1 MTKPITK
8 KDEAKLLYIGN
19 TIIEVGKKY
28 SLSNRFDSSA
38 PDGMKEIKA
47 TKFPF
52 DMNDNRECVFYD
64 DGTGLYDTG
73 LYEFSR
79 VLVTDRKL
87 TDAQKKER
95 IAAYKAK
102 IVTPYEKMKNKDL
115 SPDSAF
121 WGEYRFD
128 AYVNREFDT
137 NNIADLLDLFNTLMQ
152 GIACN
157 EDEKDQLFKAN
168 AFFNITSIQEV
179 KDKKKESTKDKRTCV
194 DTFNEMADSNRDKL
208 DIILGFIN
216 KGASEAI
223 ESEDLK
229 DIYYDVVNDPKTG
242 TDFVKRFTEACDKY
256 ETENGKLEME
266 YFSIAQKLLMKN
278 KIKKVGSKYMTL
290 NQTDFLGTSLQD
302 IAKFCLDPKTKQHE
316 IITELFEQLD

>member
-1 MTKPITK
+1 MTKPTK
-8 KDEAKLLYIGN
+8 KEEANFLYIGN

-28 SLSNRFDSSA
+28 SLSNRFDSAA

-52 DMNDNRECVFYD
+52 DMNDNKECVFFD
-64 DGTGLYDTG
+64 ESTGLYDTG

-79 VLVTDRKL
+79 VLTTDRKL
-87 TDAQKKER
+87 TQEQKKER
-95 IAAYKAK
+95 IASYRNK
-102 IVTPYEKMKNKDL
+102 IVAPYEKMKNKDL

-137 NNIADLLDLFNTLMQ
+137 NNIADLLDLFNVIMQ
-152 GIACN
+152 GVACN

-179 KDKKKESTKDKRTCV
+179 KNKKKESTKDKRTCV
-194 DTFNEMADSNRDKL
+194 DTFNEMADSNREKL
-208 DIILGFIN
+208 DVILGFLN
-216 KGASEAI
+216 KNTQENI

-229 DIYYDVVNDPKTG
+229 DIYYDVINDPKTG
-242 TDFVKRFTEACDKY
+242 ADFVKRFTEACSKY
-256 ETENGKLEME
+256 ETDNGKLEME
-266 YFSIAQKLLMKN
+266 YFSIAQKLLIKN

-302 IAKFCLDPKTKQHE
+302 IAKFCLDPKSKQHE
-316 IITELFEQLD
+316 IITELYEQLD

>member
-1 MTKPITK
+1 MTKPTK
-8 KDEAKLLYIGN
+8 KEEANFLYIGN

-28 SLSNRFDSSA
+28 SLSNRFDSAA
-38 PDGMKEIKA
+38 PSGMKEIKA

-52 DMNDNRECVFYD
+52 DMNDNKECVFFD
-64 DGTGLYDTG
+64 DTTGLYDTG

-79 VLVTDRKL
+79 VLTTDRKL
-87 TDAQKKER
+87 SPEQRKER
-95 IAAYKAK
+95 VSSYRTK
-102 IVTPYEKMKNKDL
+102 IVAPYEKMKNKDL

-137 NNIADLLDLFNTLMQ
+137 NNIADLLDLFNVIMQ

-179 KDKKKESTKDKRTCV
+179 KNKKKESTKDKRTCV
-194 DTFNEMADSNRDKL
+194 DTFNEMADSNREKL
-208 DIILGFIN
+208 DVILGFLN
-216 KGASEAI
+216 KNTQENI

-229 DIYYDVVNDPKTG
+229 DIYYDVINDPKTG
-242 TDFVKRFTEACDKY
+242 ADFVKRFTEACSKY
-256 ETENGKLEME
+256 ETDKGKLEME
-266 YFSIAQKLLMKN
+266 YFSIAQKLLIKN

-290 NQTDFLGTSLQD
+290 NETAFLGTSLQD
-302 IAKFCLDPKTKQHE
+302 IAKFCLDPKSPQHE
-316 IITELFEQLD
+316 IITELYEQLD